1 MTIDKPKPILNG
13 HTLAS
18 FGALLPASGRLLGL
32 DVGEKRVGV
41 AVSDSGR
48 KVALPRAP
56 LPRVWAEL
64 SLGIKA
70 LNAQQ
75 PVVGVVV
82 GAPLSLA
89 GQRTP
94 QVQGTSDVTDLI
106 GKMLDVP
113 VLLWDERLTSAAAEK
128 SFFEQ
133 RDGRQTR
140 ASKKASVGHIDS
152 PAAALLLASCLDALA
167 DYQADLV
174 QQIDEN
180 PDHA

>member
-1 MTIDKPKPILNG
+1 MTIDKPKPVFSG
-13 HTLAS
+13 QTLAG
-18 FGALLPASGRLLGL
+18 FAGLLPASGRLLGL

-64 SLGIKA
+64 SRGIKV
-70 LNAQQ
+70 LHDLQ

-94 QVQGTSDVTDLI
+94 QVQGVSDVTDLI
-106 GKMLDVP
+106 GKMLGVP

-140 ASKKASVGHIDS
+140 GSKKASVGHIDS
-152 PAAALLLASCLDALA
+152 PAAAILLASCLDALA
-167 DYQADLV
+167 DYQADLA

-180 PDHA
+180 TDHA